1 MMIPVWLLSLPFT
14 IKYPNL
20 FGLIYS
26 VPLFNFYKELKT
38 YNTNPCIP
46 SNSYSDPNYFTNITS
61 DIPLLEIKRKEKIG
75 LHIYGIG
82 NFSPVRLFPD
92 HLCYKII
99 SDKDKNFTIDDYGNI
114 AAKGKI
120 GSTATVEITHKQDN
134 KLKCY
139 VLVEII

>member
-1 MMIPVWLLSLPFT
+1 MALSRRSPFI
-14 IKYPNL
+14 IKIQY
-20 FGLIYS
+20 
-26 VPLFNFYKELKT
+26 
-38 YNTNPCIP
+38 
-46 SNSYSDPNYFTNITS
+46 YFTNITS

-99 SDKDKNFTIDDYGNI
+99 SNKDKNFV
-114 AAKGKI
+114 KGKI
-120 GSTATVEITHKQDN
+120 GSTATVEIAHKQDD

-139 VLVEII
+139 VLVKII